1 MIKSLSDDKIVFIT
15 TITASEKI
23 MVAILGLHSPRM
35 QSVPSTN
42 VDEVESIFVALLLR
56 LAPAANEEQ

>member
-1 MIKSLSDDKIVFIT
+1 MIKCLSDDKIVFIT
-15 TITASEKI
+15 TITASEKF
-23 MVAILGLHSPRM
+23 MVAILGLRSPRI

-56 LAPAANEEQ
+56 LATAANEEQ